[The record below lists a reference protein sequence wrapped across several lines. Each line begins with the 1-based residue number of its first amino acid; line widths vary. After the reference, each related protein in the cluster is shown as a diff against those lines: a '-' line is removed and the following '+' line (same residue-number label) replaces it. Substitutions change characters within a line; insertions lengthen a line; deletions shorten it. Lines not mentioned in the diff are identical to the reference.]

1 MLTLDNE
8 LLCPSLGH
16 SIYTNTCKQFE
27 FLPDISLVKRAGYF
41 DPIVHRDSIAEDDDD
56 DADLLI
62 DFAPGALQADG
73 SVGLMDSE
81 GTHILLPPTPAPRA
95 QSSYKM
101 TRRPTELQ
109 RKAMILGRAQF
120 ARQRRE
126 AQVLSQ
132 QFDLNSRGWDDREQC
147 LSDNWHPTDSSDSS
161 ITSLRQRYH
170 QVFGKEA
177 SSNNRQWLLKRLAS
191 LHFSNNHGSEIDL
204 SAGDNSGN
212 GTGSDLE
219 DYTGSEEIAAT
230 HHYKFSDN
238 GWDVMFAKHSGST
251 GRKQA
256 VSMTT
261 GTKKVVV
268 NLREHSPV
276 AVTLQNTG
284 SHHAKMNGNNQRL
297 KRGRETDSHSGEG
310 GTAKTGGSAVGKK
323 YKKCQLRKSSDHHLA
338 SEQPVMSRKN
348 VHQVP
353 ERKLLTARKTS
364 DSVRRGHVIANG
376 RRSKHHNPWALE
388 EAVALVDGVAKCG
401 GGKWADIKKLGYQAI
416 EHRTA
421 VDLKDKWRNLLR
433 IAMLPHQPLKTA
445 GDKKREIPADLLT
458 RVRDLASKQ
467 GKKAAQDGRVR
478 SGNH

>member
-1 MLTLDNE
+1 LTLDNKY
-8 LLCPSLGH
+8 CCGH
-16 SIYTNTCKQFE
+16 LILILEKDVCLK
-27 FLPDISLVKRAGYF
+27 FLPDISLVPRAGYF
-41 DPIVHRDSIAEDDDD
+41 DPGGDRDFVAEDDED
-56 DADLLI
+56 DADLLC

-81 GTHILLPPTPAPRA
+81 GTHVLLPPTPAPRA

-101 TRRPTELQ
+101 TRRPTALQ
-109 RKAMILGRAQF
+109 RRAMILGRAQF
-120 ARQRRE
+120 ARQRQE
-126 AQVLSQ
+126 AHVLSR
-132 QFDLNSRGWDDREQC
+132 QFDLNGSGWDDREQC

-161 ITSLRQRYH
+161 ITSLRQQYH
-170 QVFGKEA
+170 QVFGKET

-191 LHFSNNHGSEIDL
+191 SHFGNNSGGEIDL

-212 GTGSDLE
+212 GTGSNLE
-219 DYTGSEEIAAT
+219 EYTGSDEIAAT
-230 HHYKFSDN
+230 HHYNSIGN
-238 GWDVMFAKHSGST
+238 GWENMFAKHSGTGCT

-256 VSMTT
+256 VNKTH
-261 GTKKVVV
+261 GTEKLVT
-268 NLREHSPV
+268 NLSELSPV
-276 AVTLQNTG
+276 AVTLQVPG
-284 SHHAKMNGNNQRL
+284 YDLQAKTRGNHQSS
-297 KRGRETDSHSGEG
+297 KRGRNTNSHSAEG
-310 GTAKTGGSAVGKK
+310 GTAKTGGSSAGKK
-323 YKKCQLRKSSDHHLA
+323 SKKCKLPELGDHSA
-338 SEQPVMSRKN
+338 SEQPVKSCKN
-348 VHQVP
+348 SHQVP
-353 ERKLLTARKTS
+353 QRKLFTSRKIS
-364 DSVRRGHVIANG
+364 GGDRRGNVGASG

-478 SGNH
+478 SGSH